1 MTDTHGNIQSKG
13 LDGTGITEEIVG
25 DHFNRVGAHMMAIV
39 DLQVV
44 DKAGPNLKGKR
55 KVTYVIDG
63 IEPATDEDLAEH
75 LRELQRTVYLNR
87 QHSGAQRAIGEELDD
102 EPTVEGVVAAG
113 AAHRPHPFLPVDAS
127 QDNPLCD
134 VCGMVEATPRHSV
147 QDELPDG
154 DEDDETGDETD
165 QGDADLEAE
174 QAEPDEDKGDEEY
187 QAEPGGSWEYDTP
200 EPATSTIGSPF
211 NVPDP
216 AA

>member
-13 LDGTGITEEIVG
+13 LDGTGITEEIIG

-134 VCGMVEATPRHSV
+134 VCGLVEATPRHSV
-147 QDELPDG
+147 QDQLPDADDELDENEVEEG
-154 DEDDETGDETD
+154 DEDLEDETAEQDDDDPEPD
-165 QGDADLEAE
+165 E
-174 QAEPDEDKGDEEY
+174 QAEP
-187 QAEPGGSWEYDTP
+187 WEYDTP